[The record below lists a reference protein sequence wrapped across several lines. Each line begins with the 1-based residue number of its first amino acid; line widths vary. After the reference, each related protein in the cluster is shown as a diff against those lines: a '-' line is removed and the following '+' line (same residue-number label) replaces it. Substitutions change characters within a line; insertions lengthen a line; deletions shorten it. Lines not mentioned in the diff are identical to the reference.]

1 MGSHSSLPDQRLD
14 VTKKKTLPPD
24 VPRRL
29 VHLSPC
35 YNHWFLSQHE
45 LDLSSFSITIFQQAP
60 WVAAPV
66 SASPS
71 TPWRQL
77 LLVELIE
84 VRAIFSAFRHLRH
97 LLVYLLKD
105 SLLRRREALAPP
117 TARGRRATGNL
128 SRHTSPSH
136 SLSRK
141 LSVCRKYSIVIFF
154 PRRCFRP
161 LWDGQFAGPL
171 ELQSSYRRNRC
182 LRALT
187 INESGA

>member
-97 LLVYLLKD
+97 LLVYLLED
-105 SLLRRREALAPP
+105 SLLRRREAVEQQGICLATHPLRTHSHGNCRCAENTLLLYSFQDAVFGLSG
-117 TARGRRATGNL
+117 TASSRGHSSFSHRTAAT
-128 SRHTSPSH
+128 
-136 SLSRK
+136 
-141 LSVCRKYSIVIFF
+141 V
-154 PRRCFRP
+154 
-161 LWDGQFAGPL
+161 
-171 ELQSSYRRNRC
+171 
-182 LRALT
+182 AL
-187 INESGA
+187 GL